1 MNFSPQILR
10 GSGVLAELSAQLKKY
25 VVFISE
31 SEWDSIHSFLEH
43 EPIDLFQINTLEE
56 SQLEIHADNIQ
67 DCEYVLGVGGSLGIE
82 AAKFAAFQKFRKLI
96 TIPGSLASSE
106 YAHTRVRTFNYQEEQ
121 VLGEISPD
129 TLVLDF
135 QILGEIPP
143 DIHAEGLA
151 ELFAMHTAVFDCE
164 HAKSQGK
171 AGENYSHKAI
181 DDAKQILSD
190 LEVRVGDI
198 SMGTERGLEALAD
211 AQLKQRE
218 ICREAESEN
227 IKKGSEHVFK
237 QFLEEQA
244 QRSFESAGLLALC
257 TLLMARLQNNQA
269 DSLYQQL
276 KESGIFFQPAHL
288 GLQPPQLARSLQD
301 LRYYVQRRQGL
312 PYTCLNDAY
321 IDEEWGFEMIQDLE
335 F

>member
-1 MNFSPQILR
+1 MNFSPHILR
-10 GSGVLAELSAQLKKY
+10 GTAVLADLSPKLENYA
-25 VVFISE
+25 VFISE
-31 SEWDSIHSFLEH
+31 LDWDIFQQQLAK
-43 EPIDLFQINTLEE
+43 EPNDLIQVNSLEE
-56 SQLEIHADNIQ
+56 SQLEIHADNVQ
-67 DCEYVLGVGGSLGIE
+67 NCEYVLGVGGSLGIE
-82 AAKFAAFQKFRKLI
+82 AAKYVAFQKAKKLI
-96 TIPGSLASSE
+96 LVPGSLASSE
-106 YAHTRVRTFNYQEEQ
+106 YANPRVRAFNYEQEE
-121 VLGEISPD
+121 VMGEINPD

-151 ELFAMHTAVFDCE
+151 ELFAMHTAVFDWE

-171 AGENYSHKAI
+171 SRDHYSHKAI

-218 ICREAESEN
+218 ICSDSEN
-227 IKKGSEHVFK
+227 ERVKSGSEHILK
-237 QFLEEQA
+237 LFLEEQS
-244 QRSFESAGLLALC
+244 QNSFESAGLLSLC

-269 DSLYQQL
+269 DRLYQQL
-276 KESGIFFQPAHL
+276 QQSGIFFQPAHL
-288 GLQPPQLARSLQD
+288 GLQPPHLARSLQD

-312 PYTCLNDAY
+312 PYTCLNDAF
-321 IDEEWGFEMIQDLE
+321 IDEEWVFEMIQDLE

>member
-1 MNFSPQILR
+1 LT
-10 GSGVLAELSAQLKKY
+10 ELSPQLKKY

-31 SEWDSIHSFLEH
+31 SEWDSIQTLLEH
-43 EPIDLFQINTLEE
+43 EPIDLFQINSLEE

-67 DCEYVLGVGGSLGIE
+67 DCEFVLGVGGSLGIE
-82 AAKFAAFQKFRKLI
+82 AAKFAAFQKSRKLI

-106 YAHTRVRTFNYQEEQ
+106 YAHTRVRTFNYEEEQ
-121 VLGEISPD
+121 VLGEISPEA
-129 TLVLDF
+129 LVLDF

-218 ICREAESEN
+218 ICQEAESEN

-288 GLQPPQLARSLQD
+288 GLQPPHLARSLQD
-301 LRYYVQRRQGL
+301 LRYYVQRKQGL

-321 IDEEWGFEMIQDLE
+321 IDEEWVFEMIQDLE

>member
-10 GSGVLAELSAQLKKY
+10 GTGVLAEISPKLENY

-31 SEWDSIHSFLEH
+31 LEWDSFQQFLEK
-43 EPIDLFQINTLEE
+43 EPFDLVQLSNLEE
-56 SQLEIHADNIQ
+56 SQLEVFADNIE
-67 DCEYVLGVGGSLGIE
+67 DSEYVLGVGGSMGIE
-82 AAKFAAFQKFRKLI
+82 AAKFVAFQKGRKLI

-106 YAHTRVRTFNYQEEQ
+106 YANPRVRAFNYDQEQ
-121 VLGEISPD
+121 IFGEISPEV
-129 TLVLDF
+129 LVLDF
-135 QILGEIPP
+135 QLLGEIPP
-143 DIHAEGLA
+143 DIHAEGLT
-151 ELFAMHTAVFDCE
+151 ELLAMHTAVFDWE
-164 HAKSQGK
+164 HAKAQGK
-171 AGENYSHKAI
+171 SKDHFSHKAI
-181 DDAKQILSD
+181 DEAKQILSD
-190 LEVRVGDI
+190 LEVRVGEI
-198 SMGTERGLEALAD
+198 SMGTERGLEALVD

-218 ICREAESEN
+218 ICLEIEN
-227 IKKGSEHVFK
+227 ERVKRGSEHVFK
-237 QFLEEQA
+237 QFLEEQS
-244 QRSFESAGLLALC
+244 QQSYEPAGLLALC

-301 LRYYVQRRQGL
+301 LRYYVERRQGL

-321 IDEEWGFEMIQDLE
+321 IDEEWVFEMIQDLD